1 MQNLKREM
9 KIRVGLGEERMD
21 ILELKKKYL
30 KYLGL
35 TINYT
40 SQVKRLVSETGQKEL
55 YLNQS
60 SQKIKQDWKKWIQLQ
75 WPVKQYQV
83 V

>member
-1 MQNLKREM
+1 
-9 KIRVGLGEERMD
+9 MD

-40 SQVKRLVSETGQKEL
+40 LQVKRLVLETGQKEL
-55 YLNQS
+55 YLNDS
-60 SQKIKQDWKKWIQLQ
+60 NAVDRSPCNGNRVTTLLYVRNDLSIGVGPFETVI
-75 WPVKQYQV
+75 
-83 V
+83 

>member
-9 KIRVGLGEERMD
+9 IIRVGWGEERMD

-60 SQKIKQDWKKWIQLQ
+60 SQKIKQD
-75 WPVKQYQV
+75 
-83 V
+83 

>member
-9 KIRVGLGEERMD
+9 KIRVGWGEERMD

-75 WPVKQYQV
+75 WPVKQYQAV
-83 V
+83 

>member
-9 KIRVGLGEERMD
+9 KIRVGWGEERMD

>member
-9 KIRVGLGEERMD
+9 KIRVGWGEERMD
-21 ILELKKKYL
+21 ILELKKKYR

-60 SQKIKQDWKKWIQLQ
+60 SQKIK
-75 WPVKQYQV
+75 
-83 V
+83 

>member
-9 KIRVGLGEERMD
+9 KIRVGWGEERMD

-60 SQKIKQDWKKWIQLQ
+60 SQKIKQD
-75 WPVKQYQV
+75 
-83 V
+83 

>member
-1 MQNLKREM
+1 M
-9 KIRVGLGEERMD
+9 KIRVGWGEERMD

-60 SQKIKQDWKKWIQLQ
+60 SQKIKQD
-75 WPVKQYQV
+75 
-83 V
+83 

>member
-1 MQNLKREM
+1 
-9 KIRVGLGEERMD
+9 MD
-21 ILELKKKYL
+21 FLELKKEYL

-40 SQVKRLVSETGQKEL
+40 LQVKRLVLETGQKEL

-60 SQKIKQDWKKWIQLQ
+60 SQKIK
-75 WPVKQYQV
+75 
-83 V
+83 